1 MKQSHEREAAA
12 PRAAEAASARL
23 PRELRATAE
32 AAGSD
37 REQIDAARRRQFR
50 EVRRQ
55 ASASW
60 QRAGDAARA
69 CARENPGAATL
80 AAFGVGLGV
89 GCLLA
94 RRRSSTAAWRGVV
107 PAVSAI
113 AHGLLDVFD
122 RRR

>member
-1 MKQSHEREAAA
+1 MDQSHERAAAA
-12 PRAAEAASARL
+12 PRAGQAASARL

-32 AAGSD
+32 AAGSSLD
-37 REQIDAARRRQFR
+37 RIDETGPWSR

-55 ASASW
+55 ALASW
-60 QRAGDAARA
+60 QRAGVAARA
-69 CARENPGAATL
+69 YARENPGAATL
-80 AAFGVGLGV
+80 AAFGAGLGA

-113 AHGLLDVFD
+113 AQALLEVFD